1 MNNEQQTIDLNDIVA
16 IKLTPAGLEQV
27 RNYFLTVYGDLGYGM
42 YQHFVDTS
50 VFGRVMTSSVM
61 EFMLIFGNGLLSNQY
76 FEGSEFNVVDTSFK
90 EARKRR
96 EAKDAEIEAVLQQAA
111 L

>member
-1 MNNEQQTIDLNDIVA
+1 MENNQQTIDLHDIVS
-16 IKLTPAGLEQV
+16 IKLTHEGLEQV
-27 RNYFLTVYGDLGYGM
+27 KNFFISTYGDLGYGM
-42 YQHFVDTS
+42 HQHFSQTS
-50 VFGRVMTSSVM
+50 IFGRVMTTSIM
-61 EFMLIFGNGLLSNQY
+61 EFMLIFGSGLLSNQY

-96 EAKDAEIEAVLQQAA
+96 EAKEAEIEAALQQAA